1 MIRKYYDAA
10 PTEATSV
17 EEQPSIAQL
26 MATQGRNSTEQIG
39 QNPINITERKE
50 EPITTEATPATATV
64 ESVTVEKANSETPSP
79 TTEQQ
84 TVPTPQIEAEQQAT
98 PNWQEVLKSQQPDTV
113 LKELG
118 FNDKV
123 ISLLNETKELD
134 PKMVAFLNHWKQNG
148 DVKEYLK
155 ELDTDYSKMSS
166 EDVMRN
172 QIKAEYPK
180 ASEAQLNILFQKK
193 IVESYNLDPDRYTE
207 DEVEAGKLL
216 LDAEADKYRDNL
228 VDKQNQFLL
237 PKAPE
242 AKQQAPDPQELER
255 VRVIEDIQKQ
265 VKESSYTKSL
275 LANKSITIGEGEE
288 KFTFPIDPEAVL
300 DVVLN
305 GDSSG
310 ELMFNIEKSSDGG
323 QRYIPKTEHQMLVA
337 TVNKYGVNFINELA
351 KHYKSLGSKAAI
363 EPINNARPIEGNT
376 SSSHAEIAPKTP
388 AEAMARLGR
397 YNSGG

>member
-1 MIRKYYDAA
+1 MIRKFYDAA
-10 PTEATSV
+10 QTEATSV

-26 MATQGRNSTEQIG
+26 MAKQGRNSTEQIG

-50 EPITTEATPATATV
+50 EPTTTQDTPATATV
-64 ESVTVEKANSETPSP
+64 ESVTVETANSETPSP
-79 TTEQQ
+79 TQESQ
-84 TVPTPQIEAEQQAT
+84 TVPTPQKEAEQQAVPT
-98 PNWQEVLKSQQPDTV
+98 WQEVLKSQQPDTV

-123 ISLLNETKELD
+123 ISLLSETKELD

-148 DVKEYLK
+148 DVKGYLK

-172 QIKAEYPK
+172 QIRAEYPK

-193 IVESYNLDPDRYTE
+193 IVDAYNLDPDNYSE

-228 VDKQNQFLL
+228 IEKQNQFLL

-242 AKQQAPDPQELER
+242 AKQEAPDPKELER
-255 VRVIEDIQKQ
+255 VQVIEDIQKQ

-275 LANKSITIGEGEE
+275 LANKAITIGEGDE
-288 KFTFPIDPEAVL
+288 KFTFPVDPNALL

-305 GDSSG
+305 GDTSG
-310 ELMFNIEKSSDGG
+310 ELMFNIEKTSDGKE
-323 QRYIPKTEHQMLVA
+323 RFIPKTEHQMLVA
-337 TVNKYGVNFINELA
+337 TVNKYGVEFINQLA

-363 EPINNARPIEGNT
+363 EPINNARPTEGNT
-376 SSSHAEIAPKTP
+376 SSQSEIAPKTP
-388 AEAMARLGR
+388 AEAMARQGR